1 LPHVVYRESVIVRLQ
16 VIRLITAVAVLLL
29 VAPFN
34 GDAQRA
40 GNLVRIG
47 FLSSTAARSAPYY
60 EAFFQALRE
69 LGYIEGKNLT
79 VDFRTAEGKTER
91 LAEFAADL
99 VRLKVDV
106 IVASGP
112 EAVLRA
118 ARAATVTIPIVVV
131 AVDFDPVAKGYAAGI
146 RRPGGNVTGVFLR
159 QPELSAKRLE
169 LLNEALP
176 KATRIA
182 ILWHA
187 FSSDQLEPTQA
198 AARALGVQLQLLETR
213 NPSADYSDLVRAAV
227 RGQAQ
232 ALLVTMFPQ
241 SFRDRTTLTGI
252 AIKNR
257 LPTIFGLREY
267 AAAGAFMS
275 YGANIGD
282 MFRLAAVYV
291 DKVLKGAK
299 PADLPIEQPTKFE
312 LVINLK
318 TAKALGITIPQSI
331 LLRADDVIR

>member
-1 LPHVVYRESVIVRLQ
+1 MKVTRAALTVVLA
-16 VIRLITAVAVLLL
+16 LGLL
-29 VAPFN
+29 VAPLA
-34 GDAQRA
+34 GDAQQA
-40 GNLVRIG
+40 GNVVRIG
-47 FLSSTAARSAPYY
+47 FLASTAARSAPFY

-99 VRLKVDV
+99 VRLKVDL
-106 IVASGP
+106 IVAPGP

-118 ARAATVTIPIVVV
+118 ARAATMTIPIVVV
-131 AVDFDPVAKGYAAGI
+131 AVDFDPVATGYAAGV

-169 LLNEALP
+169 LLKEAVP

-187 FSSDQLEPTQA
+187 FSADQLELTQA
-198 AARALGVQLQLLETR
+198 AARSLGVQLQLLETR
-213 NPSADYSDLVRAAV
+213 NPPADYDDLVRAAV
-227 RGQAQ
+227 RGRAH

-241 SFRDRTTLTGI
+241 SFRDRTTLTGL

-267 AAAGAFMS
+267 PAAGALMS

-282 MFRLAAVYV
+282 MFRLAAGYV

-299 PADLPIEQPTKFE
+299 PADLPIEQPTRFE
-312 LVINLK
+312 LVINAK
-318 TAKALGITIPQSI
+318 TAKALGLTIPPSV
-331 LLRADDVIR
+331 LGRADQVIE